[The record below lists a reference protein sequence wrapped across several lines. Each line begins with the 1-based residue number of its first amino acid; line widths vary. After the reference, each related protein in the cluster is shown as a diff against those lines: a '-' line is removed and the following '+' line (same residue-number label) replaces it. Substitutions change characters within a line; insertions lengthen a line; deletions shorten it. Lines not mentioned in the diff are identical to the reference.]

1 MNTAIQQTYDELLKE
16 FKASLDAGINGFMN
30 AGDIYVRAID
40 QDPEYADRL
49 QEELKDIVPGR
60 AWSQLEALGRK
71 IIHPK
76 LILGGLSDPRKTNVI
91 KRLPYSLQNRVFK
104 EEKFPLLISGGDI
117 LDVSLLKASYDQ
129 TIQICGEGQIRSPAE
144 QKAYIESNKLKEE
157 LRPQDLPYYF
167 SKGKIIF
174 RKNTQLTRAELK
186 QLVAQL

>member
-76 LILGGLSDPRKTNVI
+76 RKSFLCSYRAETSSTSVCSRHPMIRPYRYVGKVRSVALPNKRHTSKAINSKRNFDPRI
-91 KRLPYSLQNRVFK
+91 FLIISRRV
-104 EEKFPLLISGGDI
+104 
-117 LDVSLLKASYDQ
+117 
-129 TIQICGEGQIRSPAE
+129 RSFFARTH
-144 QKAYIESNKLKEE
+144 S
-157 LRPQDLPYYF
+157 
-167 SKGKIIF
+167 
-174 RKNTQLTRAELK
+174 
-186 QLVAQL
+186 

>member
-1 MNTAIQQTYDELLKE
+1 MITEIQQTYDELLKE
-16 FKASLDAGINGFMN
+16 FKASLDAGINGFIQ

-40 QDPEYADRL
+40 QDPEYAERL
-49 QEELKDIVPGR
+49 QEELKDIVPSR

-76 LILGGLSDPRKTNVI
+76 LILGGLSDPRKTNII

-117 LDVSLLKASYDQ
+117 LDVNLLKASYDQ
-129 TIQICGEGQIRSPAE
+129 TIQICGEGQIRSLAE

-157 LRPQDLPYYF
+157 LRPQALPYYF
-167 SKGKIIF
+167 S
-174 RKNTQLTRAELK
+174 N
-186 QLVAQL
+186 